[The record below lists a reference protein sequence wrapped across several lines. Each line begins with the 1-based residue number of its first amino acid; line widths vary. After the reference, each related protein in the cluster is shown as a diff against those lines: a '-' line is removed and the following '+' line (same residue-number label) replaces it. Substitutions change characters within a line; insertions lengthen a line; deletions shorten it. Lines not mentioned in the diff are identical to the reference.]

1 MFTEPC
7 LDICHVPDAHNVQW
21 TQHPYSLSEQRPH
34 HSGEQMLNKEMPYAA
49 IMAVTE
55 KRKYKVLGGEEGT

>member
-1 MFTEPC
+1 
-7 LDICHVPDAHNVQW
+7 
-21 TQHPYSLSEQRPH
+21 
-34 HSGEQMLNKEMPYAA
+34 MLNKEMPYAA